1 MARILG
7 IDIDSESLRAAVV
20 RTALR
25 RVELERVLQIPLTQ
39 RPGSPGRLVELT
51 EAVRG
56 LFAALGTP
64 PDTIVAAMPG
74 DIASLRTVELPA
86 SAAKRVAE
94 ILPFELETLLP
105 FEPTDAVIDHQPLD
119 ARDAGQVRVLAAAVP
134 RERVRAA
141 LAELAAV
148 GLDPRELAVGA
159 AALDALPVLM
169 PELAREDG
177 VLLVELASERTDLC
191 LLERGR
197 CVLTRTIS
205 LGSHALPRAAEELA
219 KEIQRTLAG
228 HLAAG
233 GTAPARALLCGVG
246 ADSRGAT
253 AWFAHA
259 LACPVERLALPVP
272 QGAEAPAPVFAR
284 AVALAARAV
293 HGGRR
298 INLRKGDFAP
308 SRGAMR
314 LADHLQLA
322 VTCVVVIVMSATF
335 SLKSRQSLLADERA
349 ALRAQLSTIT
359 TEVFGSASTDP
370 AQVQTL
376 VQNRE
381 SGDPLPRFDAFDAL
395 AAVSAAV
402 PPDVT
407 HEIRR
412 LRIDLAD
419 EKREGTLELQGTV
432 RTIQDRDRV
441 IAELTKH
448 ECIKDI
454 QPRNATPSGDQYNYT
469 LEATLRCPGQE
480 APGKTK
486 KRGGEP

>member
-7 IDIDSESLRAAVV
+7 IDIDGDSLRAAVV

-25 RVELERVLQIPLTQ
+25 RVELERVLQVPLTQ
-39 RPGSPGRLVELT
+39 RAGSPGRLVELT
-51 EAVRG
+51 EAARG
-56 LFAALGTP
+56 LLAALGTP
-64 PDTIVAAMPG
+64 PDTIIAAMPG

-105 FEPTDAVIDHQPLD
+105 FEPTDAVIDHQPIDL
-119 ARDAGQVRVLAAAVP
+119 REGHVRVLAAAVP
-134 RERVRAA
+134 RERVRTA
-141 LAELAAV
+141 LAELANI

-169 PELAREDG
+169 PDLAREDG
-177 VLLVELASERTDLC
+177 VLLVELALDRTDVC

-205 LGSHALPRAAEELA
+205 LGAHALPRAAEELA
-219 KEIQRTLAG
+219 HELQRTLAG
-228 HLAAG
+228 HRAAG
-233 GTAPARALLCGVG
+233 GTSPTRALLCGVG
-246 ADSRGAT
+246 AQSAGAV
-253 AWFAHA
+253 AWFAHT
-259 LACPVERLALPVP
+259 LACPVELLALPAP
-272 QGAEAPAPVFAR
+272 QGADAPAPVFAR
-284 AVALAARAV
+284 AVALAARGA
-293 HGGRR
+293 HGGRHL
-298 INLRKGDFAP
+298 NLRKGEFAP

-314 LADHLQLA
+314 LTDHLQLA

-335 SLKSRQSLLADERA
+335 SLKARQSLLADERA

-359 TEVFGSASTDP
+359 SEVFGSASTDP
-370 AQVQTL
+370 AQVETL

-395 AAVSAAV
+395 GAISAAV
-402 PPDVT
+402 PPEVS

-419 EKREGTLELQGTV
+419 EKREGTIELQGTLK
-432 RTIQDRDRV
+432 TIQDRDAI
-441 IAELTKH
+441 IAELAKH

-454 QPRNATPSGDQYNYT
+454 QPRKVTPSGDQYNYT
-469 LEATLRCPGQE
+469 IEATLRCPGGE
-480 APGKTK
+480 LAGKTK